1 MKPTI
6 CLALAALAALSLAAC
21 GAPADSSPAAP
32 SSSSASSAVSSAVS
46 SPEPASSSAS
56 SQSASLVNPVTSY
69 TSTDDLNAIVGCELY
84 QLPVMGV
91 SDNCFSVIDTG
102 EYKLAEYSFRFMEYD
117 WVYRAAP
124 TRADISG
131 VYHNGQTLG
140 ELSEPGTVFA
150 AGNFRYVRWFRGDM
164 QYSLYA
170 SGAEA
175 PSEDLFSTAYSEL
188 SGLQS
193 DPASGSEKN

>member
-21 GAPADSSPAAP
+21 GAPADSSPAA
-32 SSSSASSAVSSAVS
+32 SSSSSSSSVSSAVS

-91 SDNCFSVIDTG
+91 SDNCYSVIDTG
-102 EYKLAEYSFRFMEYD
+102 DYKLAEYSFRFMEYD

-131 VYHNGQTLG
+131 VCHNGQTLG
-140 ELSEPGTVFA
+140 ELGQPGTVFA

-170 SGAEA
+170 SGADA
-175 PSEDLFSTAYSEL
+175 PGEDLFDTAYSEL
-188 SGLQS
+188 YGLQS
-193 DPASGSEKN
+193 ASPSASEMR